1 MEIFKLKNVI
11 TKMKNLLD
19 GFNTKF
25 VMAEKSSMILKKKLE
40 INSPEEQ
47 KENSYWKISGDS
59 ETCQKIIHILKGFR
73 MCHSKIFHF
82 GILIVLN

>member
-1 MEIFKLKNVI
+1 MEKQKTKKIQMEIFKLKNVI

-40 INSPEEQ
+40 INSPEE
-47 KENSYWKISGDS
+47 
-59 ETCQKIIHILKGFR
+59 
-73 MCHSKIFHF
+73 
-82 GILIVLN
+82 